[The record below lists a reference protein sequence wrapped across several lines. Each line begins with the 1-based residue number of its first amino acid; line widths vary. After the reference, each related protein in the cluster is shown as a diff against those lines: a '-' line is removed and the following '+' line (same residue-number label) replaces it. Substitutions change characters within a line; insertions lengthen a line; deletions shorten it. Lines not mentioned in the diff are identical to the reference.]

1 MQQHKTLF
9 LFLHLL
15 LWFYNDLGLFCLFQN
30 NIFMKLSSVALITG
44 WLLWGACA
52 EAPKP
57 SATNYVPPTP
67 KLNSDVMTPEV
78 LWSFGRVGTIAVSP
92 DGQTV
97 LYDVTYFNIQEN
109 KGYRDLYLVP
119 VAGGESQRITDT
131 PERESEACWSADGKK
146 IYYISTVSGDAQL
159 WEINPDGSAAQQ
171 ISSVEGGISGYKFS
185 PDGKMVMYIK
195 SVKLDQGIH
204 DKYPDLPKANARLE
218 TDLMYRHWDSW
229 HDYTYQHVFIAS
241 FDGKR
246 LSGDKDLMEGE
257 RFDSPNKP
265 SGGVEQISWSA
276 DGKQIAYTCKKKSG
290 IDYALSTNTD
300 IYIYDLLSGTTKNFT
315 EGMMGYDINPTFSPD
330 GKYLAWESMA
340 RDGYEAD
347 KNRLFIADLA
357 TGEKKD
363 CSLNFDQNVQGL
375 NWSADSK
382 SVWLISDIHAT
393 DEIYRYDLAD
403 GQFNRITDGVHDY
416 MNVAP
421 AGNQL
426 IAGKVSMSQPAEIY
440 RVDATT
446 GKDEA
451 ITAVT
456 KGLMEQLTFGK
467 VEERW
472 ITTTDNKKML
482 VWVIYPPHFDPNKKY
497 PALLYCGGGPQS
509 TVSQFWSYRWNFQ
522 MMAANDYIIV
532 APNRRGLPGFG
543 QEWNE
548 QISGDYGGQNMKDY
562 LVAIDSV
569 AAEPF
574 VDKERLGAVGASY
587 GGYSVYYLAG
597 IHQGRFKA
605 FISHCGIFN
614 FEQMYSTTEEMWF
627 VNFDYGGAYWDFKNS
642 VAQKSYEQFSPHK
655 FVQNWD
661 TPLLVIHGEKDFRIP
676 YTQGMGAFNS
686 ARLKGIP
693 AEFLLFP
700 DETHWVMQPQNGI
713 LWQRV
718 YFEWLDKWLKK

>member
-195 SVKLDQGIH
+195 SVKLDQSIH

-330 GKYLAWESMA
+330 GKYLAWKAWPAMGTKPIRTVYLLPTSLPA
-340 RDGYEAD
+340 R
-347 KNRLFIADLA
+347 KKIA
-357 TGEKKD
+357 
-363 CSLNFDQNVQGL
+363 
-375 NWSADSK
+375 
-382 SVWLISDIHAT
+382 
-393 DEIYRYDLAD
+393 R
-403 GQFNRITDGVHDY
+403 
-416 MNVAP
+416 
-421 AGNQL
+421 
-426 IAGKVSMSQPAEIY
+426 
-440 RVDATT
+440 
-446 GKDEA
+446 
-451 ITAVT
+451 
-456 KGLMEQLTFGK
+456 
-467 VEERW
+467 
-472 ITTTDNKKML
+472 
-482 VWVIYPPHFDPNKKY
+482 
-497 PALLYCGGGPQS
+497 S
-509 TVSQFWSYRWNFQ
+509 TSIR
-522 MMAANDYIIV
+522 M
-532 APNRRGLPGFG
+532 
-543 QEWNE
+543 
-548 QISGDYGGQNMKDY
+548 
-562 LVAIDSV
+562 
-569 AAEPF
+569 
-574 VDKERLGAVGASY
+574 
-587 GGYSVYYLAG
+587 
-597 IHQGRFKA
+597 
-605 FISHCGIFN
+605 
-614 FEQMYSTTEEMWF
+614 
-627 VNFDYGGAYWDFKNS
+627 
-642 VAQKSYEQFSPHK
+642 
-655 FVQNWD
+655 
-661 TPLLVIHGEKDFRIP
+661 FR
-676 YTQGMGAFNS
+676 
-686 ARLKGIP
+686 
-693 AEFLLFP
+693 
-700 DETHWVMQPQNGI
+700 D
-713 LWQRV
+713 
-718 YFEWLDKWLKK
+718 